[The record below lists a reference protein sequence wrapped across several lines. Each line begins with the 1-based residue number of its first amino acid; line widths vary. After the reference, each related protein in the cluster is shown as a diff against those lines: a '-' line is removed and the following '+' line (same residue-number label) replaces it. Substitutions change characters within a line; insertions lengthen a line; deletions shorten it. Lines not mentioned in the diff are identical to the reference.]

1 MRPILP
7 VALLAAAL
15 LANPAFGDW
24 KTFIH
29 GEPPPFV
36 KAPPPK
42 QLAEVST
49 LAGVQPDPQVES
61 FMRTLADAVM
71 AREGSMI
78 LPRLSERYAVDG
90 APDDAKASDFMVQ
103 AIGKMPGPVRIVIR
117 SVEANGGDAHRKG
130 RLPLRSR
137 QREGED
143 LPLRCQ
149 RQAAGERPLQPA
161 PGIAPMNS
169 PAAIELEGV
178 EKSFDLRGG
187 AALRSA
193 ARYLA
198 HSAMPASTS
207 RSWASRAAA
216 SRR

>member
-7 VALLAAAL
+7 IAIFAAAL
-15 LANPAFGDW
+15 LASPAFGDW
-24 KTFIH
+24 KSFIH

-90 APDDAKASDFMVQ
+90 APDDAKATDFMVQ
-103 AIGKMPGPVRIVIR
+103 AIGKMPGPERIVIR
-117 SVEANGGDAHRKG
+117 SVEASGGTRIAKAEFHYGPDNMKLRTFRFDANGKLLESD
-130 RLPLRSR
+130 LFSLR
-137 QREGED
+137 
-143 LPLRCQ
+143 
-149 RQAAGERPLQPA
+149 
-161 PGIAPMNS
+161 
-169 PAAIELEGV
+169 
-178 EKSFDLRGG
+178 RG
-187 AALRSA
+187 
-193 ARYLA
+193 
-198 HSAMPASTS
+198 
-207 RSWASRAAA
+207 
-216 SRR
+216 